1 MKKFVP
7 ILMSAFC
14 LNSAVAAQ
22 TNLIPIEH
30 LDSLMLIEKKLVLI
44 LLSTEWCKYCQM
56 QKHQLRKNRSFLKQ
70 ADSFYY
76 VVFDAE
82 KKDPVTFH
90 HKKFY
95 YKPAGMSSGIHE
107 LAVALNG
114 SENTAFPT
122 WVVLNKE
129 YQVVFRRSEVLTPAA
144 IQDLLKGIRHLQKT
158 PDSTSSPH
166 RFSIH
171 PSF

>member
-1 MKKFVP
+1 MV
-7 ILMSAFC
+7 FC
-14 LNSAVAAQ
+14 LNSAVATQ
-22 TNLIPIEH
+22 TNLIPIEQ
-30 LDSLMLIEKKLVLI
+30 LDSLMLIEKKPVLI

-76 VVFDAE
+76 IVFDAE
-82 KKDPVTFH
+82 RKDPVTFH
-90 HKKFY
+90 QKKFY
-95 YKPAGMSSGIHE
+95 YTPAGMSSGIHE

-122 WVVLNKE
+122 WIVLNKE

-144 IQDLLKGIRHLQKT
+144 IQELLKGIRHLQKT
-158 PDSTSSPH
+158 PDCTSSPH